1 MVQYES
7 NRNLTINALAGS
19 KHMLIGNHQVKSFN
33 APSKSSIQVN
43 SVVRQD
49 VKSMESSKIVAH
61 GLAVLKQDT
70 KGH

>member
-7 NRNLTINALAGS
+7 NQNLMIHGLAGN
-19 KHMLIGNHQVKSFN
+19 KHMLLGAHQVKSFN
-33 APSKSSIQVN
+33 APSKSSIHIN

-61 GLAVLKQDT
+61 GLAVL
-70 KGH
+70 